1 MKSFNII
8 RYLKKWWPLIALMSF
23 CAGVFF
29 MRYATSNQSYTAQ
42 SIIKYNYSKA
52 EDGKTPSGEDL
63 DVSEIFSSTVVKEA
77 IENLG
82 LTVNVDTI
90 RSGGT
95 VTGIVPDDVTK
106 TQEAKIDKGEDVEE
120 YHSTEYIVKLSV
132 SSEYSTEYVRT
143 MLDEI
148 LSCYFANF
156 GEKYVDYSTIPN
168 NAAALDGQGY
178 DYIEQAEILND
189 TVAQITENLGNCQ
202 AAHPEFVSSTTGLS
216 LSDLLDEYNY
226 VSDVEIPYL
235 FSEILGGKLTQNRE
249 VLLKKY
255 QERYNTYVMD
265 GDVDSEKVAAVLEVI
280 QSYGNKNKDGSLYYQ
295 RGARSGTEDDTGGFV
310 LSDVYEEDTNIDR
323 TTVYDNLISD
333 YVTILNRQSNN
344 VINAAYCQYI
354 INVFQ
359 GASDSSDVSDENQA
373 FTDQAVEQEIAALQ
387 GRLNTL
393 YETLSLTMKEY
404 NEYCGAVNLGV
415 LASTTVSEKI
425 NVKLYILL
433 GVAVFFILGICGAIL
448 LGRIQDFVEYLFFTE
463 QSLDM
468 PNRTACDLFIRNN
481 SSRVLPDDTVCVVV
495 ELANLSQINTA
506 YGRERGN
513 AMLDQFA
520 DFLKEA
526 SATCGTIY
534 YNGGQQFIG
543 FFDQCRMEDAESFA
557 DYFHRLIAAYNAEST
572 EATYQYVI
580 GISESKANNA
590 YSIRALL
597 REALRTKTR
606 QEG

>member
-344 VINAAYCQYI
+344 VIDAAYCQYI

-495 ELANLSQINTA
+495 ELANLSQINTV

-513 AMLDQFA
+513 AMLTQFA

-526 SATCGTIY
+526 SATCGTVY

-597 REALRTKTR
+597 REAMRSKTR

>member
-1 MKSFNII
+1 MKSFNVI

-106 TQEAKIDKGEDVEE
+106 TQEAKIDKGEDVEK

-132 SSEYSTEYVRT
+132 SSDYSTEYVRT

-178 DYIEQAEILND
+178 DYIEQAEILNN
-189 TVAQITENLGNCQ
+189 TVAQITANLGNCQ

-265 GDVDSEKVAAVLEVI
+265 SDVDSEKVAAVLEVI

-344 VINAAYCQYI
+344 VIDAAYCQYI
-354 INVFQ
+354 IGVFQ
-359 GASDSSDVSDENQA
+359 DAADSTDVSSENQA
-373 FTDQAVEQEIAALQ
+373 FSQQSVEQEIDALQ
-387 GRLNTL
+387 SQLNSL
-393 YETLSLTMKEY
+393 YESLSITMKEY

-433 GVAVFFILGICGAIL
+433 GVAVFFILGVCGAIL
-448 LGRIQDFVEYLFFTE
+448 LGRIQDFVEYMFFTE
-463 QSLDM
+463 QLLDM

-481 SSRVLPDDTVCVVV
+481 SGRVLPDDTVCVVV
-495 ELANLSQINTA
+495 ELANLSQINIV

-513 AMLDQFA
+513 AMLAQFA
-520 DFLKEA
+520 GFLKEA
-526 SATCGTIY
+526 SATCGTVY

-572 EATYQYVI
+572 EATYEYAI
-580 GISESKANNA
+580 GIAESKASNA

-597 REALRTKTR
+597 REALRSRTR
-606 QEG
+606 QE

>member
-189 TVAQITENLGNCQ
+189 TVAEITANLGNCQ

-295 RGARSGTEDDTGGFV
+295 KGARSGTDDDTGGFV

-344 VINAAYCQYI
+344 VIDAAYCQYI

-495 ELANLSQINTA
+495 ELANLSQINTV

-513 AMLDQFA
+513 AMLTQFA

-526 SATCGTIY
+526 SATCGTVY

-572 EATYQYVI
+572 EATYEYVI

>member
-189 TVAQITENLGNCQ
+189 TVAEITANLGNCQ

-295 RGARSGTEDDTGGFV
+295 RGARSGTDDDTGGFV

-344 VINAAYCQYI
+344 VIDAAYCQYI

-495 ELANLSQINTA
+495 ELANLSQINTV

-513 AMLDQFA
+513 AMLTQFA

-526 SATCGTIY
+526 SATCGTVY

-572 EATYQYVI
+572 EATYEYVI

-590 YSIRALL
+590 YSVRALL

>member
-95 VTGIVPDDVTK
+95 VPGIVPDDVTK
-106 TQEAKIDKGEDVEE
+106 TQEAKIDKGDDVEK

-132 SSEYSTEYVRT
+132 SSDYSTEYVRT

-178 DYIEQAEILND
+178 DYIEQAEILNN
-189 TVAQITENLGNCQ
+189 TVAQITANLGNCQ

-333 YVTILNRQSNN
+333 SVTILNRQSNN
-344 VINAAYCQYI
+344 VIDAAYCQYI
-354 INVFQ
+354 IGVFQ
-359 GASDSSDVSDENQA
+359 DAADSTDVSSENQA
-373 FTDQAVEQEIAALQ
+373 FSQQSGEQEIDVLQ
-387 GRLNTL
+387 SQLNSL
-393 YETLSLTMKEY
+393 YESLSITMKEY

-433 GVAVFFILGICGAIL
+433 GVAVFFILGVCGAIL
-448 LGRIQDFVEYLFFTE
+448 LGRIQDFVEYMFFTE
-463 QSLDM
+463 QLLDM

-481 SSRVLPDDTVCVVV
+481 SGRVLPDDTVCVVV
-495 ELANLSQINTA
+495 ELANLSQINIA

-513 AMLDQFA
+513 AMLAQFA
-520 DFLKEA
+520 GFLKEA
-526 SATCGTIY
+526 SATCGTVY

-543 FFDQCRMEDAESFA
+543 FFDQCRIEDAESFA
-557 DYFHRLIAAYNAEST
+557 DYFHRLITAYNAEST
-572 EATYQYVI
+572 ESTYEYAI
-580 GISESKANNA
+580 GIAESKASNA

-597 REALRTKTR
+597 REALRSRTR
-606 QEG
+606 QE

>member
-189 TVAQITENLGNCQ
+189 TVAEITANLGNCQ

-295 RGARSGTEDDTGGFV
+295 RGARSGTDDDTGGFV

-344 VINAAYCQYI
+344 VIDAAYCQYI

-359 GASDSSDVSDENQA
+359 GASDSSDVSDENLA

-495 ELANLSQINTA
+495 ELANLSQINTV

-513 AMLDQFA
+513 AMLGQFA

-597 REALRTKTR
+597 REALRSKTR

>member
-77 IENLG
+77 IEDLG

-189 TVAQITENLGNCQ
+189 TVAEITANLGNCQ

-295 RGARSGTEDDTGGFV
+295 RGARSGTDDDTGGFV

-344 VINAAYCQYI
+344 VIDAAYCQYI

-359 GASDSSDVSDENQA
+359 GASDSSDVSDENLA

-495 ELANLSQINTA
+495 ELANLSQINTV

-513 AMLDQFA
+513 AMLGQFA

-572 EATYQYVI
+572 EATYEYVI

>member
-344 VINAAYCQYI
+344 IIDAAYCQYI

-572 EATYQYVI
+572 EATYEYAI
-580 GISESKANNA
+580 GISESKASNA

>member
-344 VINAAYCQYI
+344 VIDAAYCQYI

-513 AMLDQFA
+513 SMLDQFA

-572 EATYQYVI
+572 EATYEYVI
-580 GISESKANNA
+580 GISESKASNA

>member
-344 VINAAYCQYI
+344 VIDAAYCQYI

-393 YETLSLTMKEY
+393 YETLSLTMTEY

-572 EATYQYVI
+572 EATYEYAI
-580 GISESKANNA
+580 GISESKASNA

>member
-52 EDGKTPSGEDL
+52 EEGKTPSGEDL

-178 DYIEQAEILND
+178 DYIEQAEILNN
-189 TVAQITENLGNCQ
+189 TVAQITANLGNCQ

-295 RGARSGTEDDTGGFV
+295 RGARSGTDDDTGGFV
-310 LSDVYEEDTNIDR
+310 LNDVYEEDTNIDR

-344 VINAAYCQYI
+344 VIDAAYCQYI

-373 FTDQAVEQEIAALQ
+373 FTDQAVEQEVAALQ

-495 ELANLSQINTA
+495 ELANLSQINTT

-513 AMLDQFA
+513 AMLSQFA

-526 SATCGTIY
+526 SATCGTVY

-572 EATYQYVI
+572 EATYEYAI

>member
-295 RGARSGTEDDTGGFV
+295 RGARSGTEDDAGGFV

-344 VINAAYCQYI
+344 VIDAAYCQYI

-572 EATYQYVI
+572 EATYEYAI
-580 GISESKANNA
+580 GISESKASNA

>member
-77 IENLG
+77 IEDLG

-333 YVTILNRQSNN
+333 YVTILNRKSNN
-344 VINAAYCQYI
+344 VIDAAYCQYI

-495 ELANLSQINTA
+495 ELANLSQINTT

-572 EATYQYVI
+572 EATYEYAI

-597 REALRTKTR
+597 REALRSKTR

>member
-106 TQEAKIDKGEDVEE
+106 TQEAKIDKGEDVEK

-132 SSEYSTEYVRT
+132 SSDYSTEYVRT

-178 DYIEQAEILND
+178 DYIEQAEILNN
-189 TVAQITENLGNCQ
+189 TVAQITANLGNCQ

-344 VINAAYCQYI
+344 VIDAAYCQYI
-354 INVFQ
+354 IGVFQ
-359 GASDSSDVSDENQA
+359 DAADSTDVSSENKA
-373 FTDQAVEQEIAALQ
+373 FSQQSVEQEIDALQ
-387 GRLNTL
+387 SQLNSL
-393 YETLSLTMKEY
+393 YESLSITMKEY

-415 LASTTVSEKI
+415 LAGTTVSEKI

-433 GVAVFFILGICGAIL
+433 GVAVFFILGVCGAIL
-448 LGRIQDFVEYLFFTE
+448 LGRIQDFVEYMFFTE
-463 QSLDM
+463 QLLDM

-481 SSRVLPDDTVCVVV
+481 SGRVLPDDTVCVVV

-506 YGRERGN
+506 YGRECGN
-513 AMLDQFA
+513 AMLAQFA
-520 DFLKEA
+520 GFLKEA
-526 SATCGTIY
+526 SATCGTVY

-543 FFDQCRMEDAESFA
+543 FFDQCRIEDAESFA
-557 DYFHRLIAAYNAEST
+557 DYFHRLITAYNAEST
-572 EATYQYVI
+572 EATYEYAI
-580 GISESKANNA
+580 GIAESKASNA

-597 REALRTKTR
+597 REALRSRTR
-606 QEG
+606 QE

>member
-42 SIIKYNYSKA
+42 SIIKYNYAKA

-132 SSEYSTEYVRT
+132 NSNYSTEYVRT

-189 TVAQITENLGNCQ
+189 AVAEITANLGNCQ

-280 QSYGNKNKDGSLYYQ
+280 QSYGDKNKDGSLYYQ
-295 RGARSGTEDDTGGFV
+295 RGARSGTNDDAGGFV
-310 LSDVYEEDTNIDR
+310 LSDVYEYDTNIDR

-333 YVTILNRQSNN
+333 YVTILNRKSNN
-344 VINAAYCQYI
+344 VIDAAYCQYI

-433 GVAVFFILGICGAIL
+433 GVAVFFILGVCGAIL

-495 ELANLSQINTA
+495 ELANLSQINTV

-513 AMLDQFA
+513 AMLTQFA

-526 SATCGTIY
+526 SATCGTVY

-572 EATYQYVI
+572 EATYEYVI

-597 REALRTKTR
+597 REALRSKTR

>member
-77 IENLG
+77 IEDLG

-132 SSEYSTEYVRT
+132 SSDYSTEYVRT

-344 VINAAYCQYI
+344 VIDAAYCQYI

-495 ELANLSQINTA
+495 ELANLSQINTT

-572 EATYQYVI
+572 EATYEYAI
-580 GISESKANNA
+580 GISESKASNA

>member
-132 SSEYSTEYVRT
+132 SSDYSTEYVRT

-189 TVAQITENLGNCQ
+189 AVAEITANLGNCQ

-295 RGARSGTEDDTGGFV
+295 RGARSGTDDDTGGFV

-344 VINAAYCQYI
+344 VIDAAYCQYI

-495 ELANLSQINTA
+495 ELANLSQINTT
-506 YGRERGN
+506 YGRECGN
-513 AMLDQFA
+513 AMLTQFA

-526 SATCGTIY
+526 SATCGTVY

-572 EATYQYVI
+572 EATYEYAI

>member
-132 SSEYSTEYVRT
+132 SSDYSTEYVRT

-189 TVAQITENLGNCQ
+189 TVAEITENLGNCQ

-295 RGARSGTEDDTGGFV
+295 RGARSGTDDDTGGFV

-344 VINAAYCQYI
+344 VIDAAYCQYI

-495 ELANLSQINTA
+495 ELANLSQINTV

-513 AMLDQFA
+513 AMLTQFA

-526 SATCGTIY
+526 SATCGTVY

-572 EATYQYVI
+572 EATYEYVI

>member
-189 TVAQITENLGNCQ
+189 TVAEITANLGNCQ

-295 RGARSGTEDDTGGFV
+295 RGARSGTDDDTGGFV

-344 VINAAYCQYI
+344 VIDAAYCQYI

-557 DYFHRLIAAYNAEST
+557 DYFHRLIAAYNAESP
-572 EATYQYVI
+572 EATYEYAI
-580 GISESKANNA
+580 GISESKASNA

>member
-189 TVAQITENLGNCQ
+189 TVAEITANLGNCQ

-295 RGARSGTEDDTGGFV
+295 RGARSGTDDDTGGFV

-344 VINAAYCQYI
+344 VIDAAYCQYI

-373 FTDQAVEQEIAALQ
+373 FTDQAVKQEIAALQ

-495 ELANLSQINTA
+495 ELANLSQINTV

-513 AMLDQFA
+513 AMLTQFA

-526 SATCGTIY
+526 SATCGTVY

>member
-132 SSEYSTEYVRT
+132 SSDYSTEYVRT

-189 TVAQITENLGNCQ
+189 TVAEITANLGNCQ

-295 RGARSGTEDDTGGFV
+295 RGARSGTEDDAGGFV

-333 YVTILNRQSNN
+333 YVTILNRKSNN
-344 VINAAYCQYI
+344 VIDAAYCQYI

-387 GRLNTL
+387 GRLNAL

-557 DYFHRLIAAYNAEST
+557 DYFHRLIAAYNAESP
-572 EATYQYVI
+572 EATYEYAI
-580 GISESKANNA
+580 GISESKASNA

>member
-189 TVAQITENLGNCQ
+189 TVAEITANLGNCQ

-295 RGARSGTEDDTGGFV
+295 RGARSGTDDDTGGFV

-344 VINAAYCQYI
+344 VIDAAYCQYI

-495 ELANLSQINTA
+495 ELANLSQINTV

-513 AMLDQFA
+513 AMLTQFA

-526 SATCGTIY
+526 SATCGTVY

-572 EATYQYVI
+572 EATYEYAI

>member
-42 SIIKYNYSKA
+42 SIIKYNYAKA

-189 TVAQITENLGNCQ
+189 AVAEITANLGNCQ

-280 QSYGNKNKDGSLYYQ
+280 QSYGDKNKDGSLYYQ
-295 RGARSGTEDDTGGFV
+295 RGARSGTNDDTGGFV
-310 LSDVYEEDTNIDR
+310 LSDVYEYDTNIDR

-333 YVTILNRQSNN
+333 YVTILNRKSNN
-344 VINAAYCQYI
+344 VIDAAYCQYI

-387 GRLNTL
+387 DRLNTL

-495 ELANLSQINTA
+495 ELANLSQINTV

-513 AMLDQFA
+513 AMLTQFA

-526 SATCGTIY
+526 SATCGTVY

-572 EATYQYVI
+572 EATYEYAL

-597 REALRTKTR
+597 REALRSKTR

>member
-132 SSEYSTEYVRT
+132 SSDYSTEYVRT

-189 TVAQITENLGNCQ
+189 TVAEITANLGNCQ

-295 RGARSGTEDDTGGFV
+295 RGARSGTDDDTGGFV

-344 VINAAYCQYI
+344 VIDAAYCQYI

-495 ELANLSQINTA
+495 ELANLSQINTV

-513 AMLDQFA
+513 AMLTQFA

-572 EATYQYVI
+572 EATYEYVI

>member
-106 TQEAKIDKGEDVEE
+106 TQEAKIDKGEDVEK

-132 SSEYSTEYVRT
+132 SSDYSTEYVRT

-178 DYIEQAEILND
+178 DYIEQAEILNN
-189 TVAQITENLGNCQ
+189 TVAQITANLGNCQ

-344 VINAAYCQYI
+344 VIDAAYCQYI
-354 INVFQ
+354 IGVFQ
-359 GASDSSDVSDENQA
+359 DAADSTDVSSENQA
-373 FTDQAVEQEIAALQ
+373 FSQQSVEQEIDALQ
-387 GRLNTL
+387 SQLNSL
-393 YETLSLTMKEY
+393 YESLSITMKEY

-433 GVAVFFILGICGAIL
+433 GVAVFFILGVCGAIL
-448 LGRIQDFVEYLFFTE
+448 LGRIQDFVEYMFFTE

-481 SSRVLPDDTVCVVV
+481 SGRVLPDDTVCVVV

-513 AMLDQFA
+513 AMLAQFA
-520 DFLKEA
+520 GFLKEA
-526 SATCGTIY
+526 SATCGTVY

-543 FFDQCRMEDAESFA
+543 FFDQCRIEDAESFA
-557 DYFHRLIAAYNAEST
+557 DYFHRLITAYNAEST
-572 EATYQYVI
+572 EATYEYAI
-580 GISESKANNA
+580 GIAESKASNA

-597 REALRTKTR
+597 REALRSRTR
-606 QEG
+606 QE

>member
-255 QERYNTYVMD
+255 QERYSTYVMD

-295 RGARSGTEDDTGGFV
+295 RGARSGTDDDTGGFV

-344 VINAAYCQYI
+344 VIDAAYCQYI

-572 EATYQYVI
+572 EATYQYAI

>member
-189 TVAQITENLGNCQ
+189 TVAEITANLGNCQ

-295 RGARSGTEDDTGGFV
+295 RGARSGTEDDAGGFV

-344 VINAAYCQYI
+344 VIDAAYCQYI

-495 ELANLSQINTA
+495 ELANLSQINTV

-513 AMLDQFA
+513 AMLTQFA

-572 EATYQYVI
+572 EATYEYVI

-597 REALRTKTR
+597 REALRSKTR

>member
-189 TVAQITENLGNCQ
+189 TVAEITANLGNCQ

-295 RGARSGTEDDTGGFV
+295 RGARSGTDDDTGGFV

-344 VINAAYCQYI
+344 VIDAAYCQYI

-495 ELANLSQINTA
+495 ELANLSQINTV

-513 AMLDQFA
+513 AMLTQFA

-572 EATYQYVI
+572 EATYAYTI
-580 GISESKANNA
+580 GIAESKASNA

-597 REALRTKTR
+597 REALRSRAR
-606 QEG
+606 QE

>member
-52 EDGKTPSGEDL
+52 EEGKTPSGEDL

-106 TQEAKIDKGEDVEE
+106 TQEAKIDKGEDVEK

-132 SSEYSTEYVRT
+132 SSDYSTEYVRT

-178 DYIEQAEILND
+178 DYIEQAEILNN
-189 TVAQITENLGNCQ
+189 TVAQITANLGNCQ

-265 GDVDSEKVAAVLEVI
+265 SDVDSEKVAAVLEVI

-344 VINAAYCQYI
+344 VIDAAYCQYI
-354 INVFQ
+354 IGVFQ
-359 GASDSSDVSDENQA
+359 DAADSTDVSSENQA
-373 FTDQAVEQEIAALQ
+373 FSQQSVEQEIDALQ
-387 GRLNTL
+387 SQLNSL
-393 YETLSLTMKEY
+393 YESLSITMKEY

-433 GVAVFFILGICGAIL
+433 GVAVFFILGVCGAIL
-448 LGRIQDFVEYLFFTE
+448 LGRIQDFVEYMFFTE

-481 SSRVLPDDTVCVVV
+481 SGRVLPDDTVCVVV
-495 ELANLSQINTA
+495 ELANLSQINIV

-513 AMLDQFA
+513 AMLAQFA
-520 DFLKEA
+520 GFLKEA
-526 SATCGTIY
+526 SATCGTVY

-572 EATYQYVI
+572 ESTYEYAI
-580 GISESKANNA
+580 GIAESKASNA

-597 REALRTKTR
+597 REALRSRTR
-606 QEG
+606 QE

>member
-106 TQEAKIDKGEDVEE
+106 TQEAKIDKGEDVEK

-132 SSEYSTEYVRT
+132 SSDYSTEYVRT

-178 DYIEQAEILND
+178 DYIEQAEILNN
-189 TVAQITENLGNCQ
+189 TVAQITANLGNCQ

-265 GDVDSEKVAAVLEVI
+265 SDVDSEKVAAVLEVI

-344 VINAAYCQYI
+344 VIDAAYCQYI
-354 INVFQ
+354 IGVFQ
-359 GASDSSDVSDENQA
+359 DAADSTDVSSENQA
-373 FTDQAVEQEIAALQ
+373 FSQQSVEQEIDALQ
-387 GRLNTL
+387 SQLNSL
-393 YETLSLTMKEY
+393 YESLSITMKEY

-433 GVAVFFILGICGAIL
+433 GVAVFFILGVCGAIL
-448 LGRIQDFVEYLFFTE
+448 LGRIQDFVEYMFFTE
-463 QSLDM
+463 QLLDM

-481 SSRVLPDDTVCVVV
+481 SGRVLPDDTVCVVV
-495 ELANLSQINTA
+495 ELANLSQINIV

-513 AMLDQFA
+513 AMLAQFA
-520 DFLKEA
+520 GFLKEA
-526 SATCGTIY
+526 SATCGTVY

-572 EATYQYVI
+572 EATYEYAI
-580 GISESKANNA
+580 GIAESKASNA

-597 REALRTKTR
+597 REALRSRTR
-606 QEG
+606 QE

>member
-344 VINAAYCQYI
+344 VIDAAYCQYI

-495 ELANLSQINTA
+495 ELANLSQINTV

-513 AMLDQFA
+513 AMLGQFA

-572 EATYQYVI
+572 EATYEYAI
-580 GISESKANNA
+580 GISESKASNA

>member
-189 TVAQITENLGNCQ
+189 TVAEITANLGNCQ

-295 RGARSGTEDDTGGFV
+295 RGARSGTDDDTGGFV

-344 VINAAYCQYI
+344 VIDAAYCQYI

-495 ELANLSQINTA
+495 ELANLSQINTV

-513 AMLDQFA
+513 AMLGQFA

-572 EATYQYVI
+572 EATYEYVI

-597 REALRTKTR
+597 REALRSKTR

>member
-189 TVAQITENLGNCQ
+189 TVAEITANLGNCQ

-295 RGARSGTEDDTGGFV
+295 RGARSGTDDDTGGFV

-344 VINAAYCQYI
+344 VIDAAYCQYI

-495 ELANLSQINTA
+495 ELANLSQINTV

-513 AMLDQFA
+513 AMLTQFA

-526 SATCGTIY
+526 SATCGTVY

>member
-106 TQEAKIDKGEDVEE
+106 TQEAKIDKGEDVEK

-132 SSEYSTEYVRT
+132 SSDYSTEYVRT

-178 DYIEQAEILND
+178 DYIEQAEILNN
-189 TVAQITENLGNCQ
+189 TVAQITANLGNCQ

-265 GDVDSEKVAAVLEVI
+265 SDVDSEKVAAVLEVI

-333 YVTILNRQSNN
+333 YVTLLNRQSNN
-344 VINAAYCQYI
+344 VIDAAYCQYI
-354 INVFQ
+354 IGVFQ
-359 GASDSSDVSDENQA
+359 DAADSTDVSSENQA
-373 FTDQAVEQEIAALQ
+373 FSQQSVEQEIDALQ
-387 GRLNTL
+387 SQLNSL
-393 YETLSLTMKEY
+393 YESLSITMKEY

-433 GVAVFFILGICGAIL
+433 GVAVFFILGVCGAIL
-448 LGRIQDFVEYLFFTE
+448 LGRIQDFVEYMFFTE

-481 SSRVLPDDTVCVVV
+481 SGRVLPDDTVCVVV
-495 ELANLSQINTA
+495 ELANLSQINIV

-513 AMLDQFA
+513 AMLAQFA
-520 DFLKEA
+520 GFLKEA
-526 SATCGTIY
+526 SATCGTVY

-557 DYFHRLIAAYNAEST
+557 DYFHRLITAYNAEST
-572 EATYQYVI
+572 ESTYEYAI
-580 GISESKANNA
+580 GIAESKASNA

-597 REALRTKTR
+597 REALRSRTR
-606 QEG
+606 QE